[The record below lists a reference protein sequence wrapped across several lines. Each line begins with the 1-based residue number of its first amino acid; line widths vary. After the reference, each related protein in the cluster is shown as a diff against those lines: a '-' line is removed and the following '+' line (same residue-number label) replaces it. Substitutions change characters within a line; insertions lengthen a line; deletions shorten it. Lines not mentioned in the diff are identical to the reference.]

1 MQKDAHL
8 LFEGWKDKILPAALA
23 LGVGAPVGN
32 YIGNKLKEPEWLKP
46 LKALSDKEKYDY
58 ASMAYQDA
66 VFLNGN
72 IDSAAKLYVYYSLG
86 LDKEAHDKL
95 KSSMLGLDKQ
105 LDPVKKERAKKLR
118 DAINYQIKQWR
129 IKQWADEDAEKVETE
144 PYLNN
149 ANDEETLTQ
158 YQQAWQGA
166 GGGYGKG
173 YMSQG

>member
-8 LFEGWKDKILPAALA
+8 LFEGWKDKVLPAALA

-32 YIGNKLKEPEWLKP
+32 YIGNKLKEPSP
-46 LKALSDKEKYDY
+46 KERYDY

-66 VFLNGN
+66 VFLNGD
-72 IDSAAKLYVYYSLG
+72 IDKAAKLYVHYSLG
-86 LDKEAHDKL
+86 LDKDSHNKL
-95 KSSMLGLDKQ
+95 KNSMLGLDKQ
-105 LDPVKKERAKKLR
+105 LDPEKKERAKKLR
-118 DAINYQIKQWR
+118 DAINYEIKQFR
-129 IKQWADEDAEKVETE
+129 INQWADEDAEKVETE

-173 YMSQG
+173 YMSQGG